1 MTLSSILVGMPFWR
15 WLVVGG
21 LLLAYFVVL
30 RIIHLLLTR
39 RREAIKDRE
48 EVRGLYLFLD
58 GFIGPLK
65 IGFLAPVLWG
75 VGLVVILP
83 EAMTTWP
90 ATWGRWLA
98 VAAIAYFVYRQTAVL
113 EHYLSKVAQRTESKL
128 DNMLVPLIRRTIRVL
143 IILIFGLYLVEA
155 VSGRPITTVLA
166 GLGLGGLAFALAAQD
181 TLKNF
186 FGAIMILV
194 DKPFAVGDRV
204 ITGEVDGFV
213 EDMSFRST
221 RVRNFDGHLV
231 TIPNEKVAVDR
242 VVNVSKRPFIRQ
254 IVDLSLTYDTPPAK
268 MERAIQIVHE
278 AIDNDPHMVPASP
291 PKVFFNQFG
300 PDYLNLRIYY
310 WYAPPDFW
318 EFQAFNHKLNLTLLQ
333 AFNAEGIEFA
343 FPTRTLY
350 LASDPA
356 RALSLKVNKDS
367 PPD

>member
-1 MTLSSILVGMPFWR
+1 MTLSSILAGMPFWR
-15 WLVVGG
+15 WIVVGV

-30 RIIHLLLTR
+30 RTIRLLLTR
-39 RREAIKDRE
+39 RREALKDRE

-75 VGLVVILP
+75 IGLVAILP
-83 EAMTTWP
+83 EAMATWP
-90 ATWGRWLA
+90 AAWSRWLA
-98 VAAIAYFVYRQTAVL
+98 VAAIAYFTYRQTAVL

-128 DNMLVPLIRRTIRVL
+128 DDMLVPLIRRTIQIL

-155 VSGRPITTVLA
+155 VSGRPVTTVLA

-194 DKPFAVGDRV
+194 DKPFVVGNRI

-221 RVRNFDGHLV
+221 RVRTFDGHLV
-231 TIPNEKVAVDR
+231 IIPNEKVAADK
-242 VVNVSKRPFIRQ
+242 VVNVSKRPYIRH
-254 IVDLSLTYDTPPAK
+254 IIDLSLTYDTPPEK

-278 AIDNDPHMVPASP
+278 ALDGDPHMVPDSP

-300 PDYLNLRIYY
+300 PDYLNLRIFY
-310 WYAPPDFW
+310 WYAPPDYW
-318 EFQAFNHKLNLTLLQ
+318 ESQTFNHQLNLKILQ
-333 AFNAEGIEFA
+333 AFNAEGIDFA

-350 LASDPA
+350 LASDPG
-356 RALSLKVNKDS
+356 RTLSLKVKKDA
-367 PPD
+367 PTD

>member
-15 WLVVGG
+15 WIVIGG
-21 LLLAYFVVL
+21 LLLAYFIVL
-30 RIIHLLLTR
+30 RIIRLLLTR
-39 RREAIKDRE
+39 RREALKDRE

-65 IGFLAPVLWG
+65 VGFLAPVLWG
-75 VGLVVILP
+75 IGLVVILP
-83 EAMTTWP
+83 EAMITWP

-98 VAAIAYFVYRQTAVL
+98 VTAIAYFVYRQTAVM
-113 EHYLSKVAQRTESKL
+113 EHYLLNVAQRTESKL
-128 DNMLVPLIRRTIRVL
+128 DDMLVPLIRRTIKAL

-155 VSGRPITTVLA
+155 VSGKPITTVLA

-194 DKPFAVGDRV
+194 DKPFAVGDR
-204 ITGEVDGFV
+204 IKTGEVDGFV

-221 RVRNFDGHLV
+221 RVRTFDGHLV
-231 TIPNEKVAVDR
+231 IIPNEKVAADK
-242 VVNVSKRPFIRQ
+242 VVNVSKRPYIRQ
-254 IVDLSLTYDTPPAK
+254 ITDLSLTYDTPPEK

-278 AIDNDPHMVPASP
+278 ALDGDPHMVPDSP

-310 WYAPPDFW
+310 WYAPPDYW
-318 EFQAFNHKLNLTLLQ
+318 ESQTFNHQLNLKILQ
-333 AFNAEGIEFA
+333 AFNAEGIDFA

-350 LASDPA
+350 LASDPD
-356 RALSLKVNKDS
+356 RTLSLKVKKDA